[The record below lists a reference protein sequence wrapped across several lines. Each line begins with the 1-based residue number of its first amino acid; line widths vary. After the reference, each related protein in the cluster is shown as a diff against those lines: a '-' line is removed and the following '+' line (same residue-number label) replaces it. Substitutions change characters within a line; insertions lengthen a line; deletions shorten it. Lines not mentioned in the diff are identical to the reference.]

1 MSYYSLYVY
10 PIQLGF
16 LTGTLQNHARK
27 YHIPIDTLAFDF
39 QILDDMTMADYDS
52 SNKAITT
59 AEDGVIVR
67 GLYMEGARFDERRQL
82 LQDSFP
88 MEMFSVWV

>member
-1 MSYYSLYVY
+1 
-10 PIQLGF
+10 
-16 LTGTLQNHARK
+16 
-27 YHIPIDTLAFDF
+27 
-39 QILDDMTMADYDS
+39 MADYDS

-88 MEMFSVWV
+88 MEMFSVWA